1 MFQLIEYIKYLFHS
15 QTKHAIHSPY
25 VFSIVNNALTKKQ
38 NENTKNKINHLIKSL
53 KKSNK
58 TIQITDFG
66 AGSRSLKNNFRTVK
80 SIVKTSASKKRYA
93 KLLFQMSDHFKPT
106 HILEL
111 GTNLGI
117 GSIHL
122 SLGNPDAKIIS
133 VDADK
138 NLLALAQENLNT
150 IPCKNV
156 HLIHSTFN
164 DFLETNKHVFDLIF
178 IDGHHDGK
186 ALLEYMKILKK
197 FSHND
202 TVFILDDIRWSKGM
216 LQAWE
221 TICKSEDFHV
231 TLDFFKM
238 GIVIPR
244 KQQAKEHFIIHL
256 KHVLISM

>member
-38 NENTKNKINHLIKSL
+38 NENTKNKIKQLIISL

-58 TIQITDFG
+58 TIEITDFG
-66 AGSRSLKNNFRTVK
+66 AGSRSLKSNFRSVK

-93 KLLFQMSDHFKPT
+93 KLLFQMSSHFKPT

-117 GSIHL
+117 GTIHL
-122 SLGNPDAKIIS
+122 SIGNPDAQIIS

-138 NLLALAQENLNT
+138 NLLSLAQENLN
-150 IPCKNV
+150 IVSCKNV
-156 HLIHSTFN
+156 QLINATFN
-164 DFLETNKHVFDLIF
+164 DFLKTNTQIFDLIF

-186 ALLEYMKILKK
+186 ALLEYLKTLEK

-202 TVFILDDIRWSKGM
+202 TVFILDDLRWSKGM

-221 TICKSEDFHV
+221 IICNSEDFHV

-238 GIVIPR
+238 GIVVPR
-244 KQQAKEHFIIHL
+244 KQQAKEHFIIRL
-256 KHVLISM
+256 KNVLFSM